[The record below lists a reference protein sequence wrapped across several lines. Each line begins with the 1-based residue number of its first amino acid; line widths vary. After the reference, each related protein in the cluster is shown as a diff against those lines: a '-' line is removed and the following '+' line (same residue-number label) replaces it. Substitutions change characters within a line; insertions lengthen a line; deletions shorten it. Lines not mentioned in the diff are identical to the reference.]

1 MYADDLILIMEGI
14 SKTKIDEQLKSNIYP
29 IIERYGLTV
38 NDTKTEKVT
47 ALKEIKYLGIW
58 LNKKEHIKKNLLKA
72 KDNYQKYIYI
82 YANGT
87 LSNALKIQLFKAV
100 ILPQVLYGLD
110 IFNLTQTDYNKID
123 TWVNKRL
130 KKIIKIQRGTP
141 TDILKW
147 ETRTEPTSHMI
158 LSRKANFIKKLKLLK
173 LDHLTEDLQL
183 DVIDGIDW
191 ENMGKKEIKQKLHK
205 THIKSIQ
212 DKVDSSK
219 EEENWKLK
227 RYLKISQFPENFRE
241 KQPYLNWRSSTTL
254 FKLKSFCNGLN
265 RYTYKWEKGVDSKI
279 CPCCK
284 KKVDD
289 VDHFIWECKKI

>member
-58 LNKKEHIKKNLLKA
+58 LNKKEHIKKKPIEGKRLL
-72 KDNYQKYIYI
+72 
-82 YANGT
+82 
-87 LSNALKIQLFKAV
+87 
-100 ILPQVLYGLD
+100 P
-110 IFNLTQTDYNKID
+110 KID

-183 DVIDGIDW
+183 D
-191 ENMGKKEIKQKLHK
+191 
-205 THIKSIQ
+205 

-289 VDHFIWECKKI
+289 VDHFIWECKKYERARRDWKQKTKKIKKFDYNIIIKKDTDTLLRIMNRKEIYDPTIDYFLTNMTQHAIKKKELKAKKT